1 MSRPAVRGAAAHD
14 AAAAVDDRSLARFK
28 WVIGTPYFV
37 QGTTNL
43 AEVPILYFIKFG
55 LGLGDAGGQLFSSL
69 RNLGWF
75 VKPLWG
81 LISDRVPL
89 FGYRRKSWYV
99 LMACL
104 ALVFWAL
111 TALLAAAGVGAP
123 LVFLLTLNLA
133 FATYAFVDV
142 VCDALMVTQGRRLQR
157 VGAFVNFQWTT
168 LAVALALSVLLGGWL
183 QQKVEQ
189 GAIEPWLIFLLT
201 GVPPLLTAV
210 VGLRNI
216 EEQRVPGEERPGR
229 RGGFRLPSATGLAR
243 RTRDWPAR
251 FRRFRRDNRP
261 IWLLALFLFF
271 WKFSPS
277 IGYIERSYLIDERAF
292 GALSFG
298 VILSAGSIVF
308 LLSILTYR
316 WVVRRFPGIRWDQY
330 LYAMIALAV
339 LSFPLSFF
347 LYLDP
352 DHPWW
357 DYVHVTVPDWLN
369 PLPDWNRYQWFRLI
383 VQTVLGFASIPA
395 FIIPLTVA
403 GETVKLEYAGM
414 GYAFLTAL
422 SNVTDMFEGVVGAG
436 LYWLF
441 TQPWLAWLLA
451 AFRGSFLDV
460 ARSADERTL
469 VLELFVYI
477 SLAFTLLTIPFL
489 ELLKRELRRR
499 GVTIRLG
506 RAES

>member
-1 MSRPAVRGAAAHD
+1 VR
-14 AAAAVDDRSLARFK
+14 
-28 WVIGTPYFV
+28 
-37 QGTTNL
+37 
-43 AEVPILYFIKFG
+43 VPIVY
-55 LGLGDAGGQLFSSL
+55 
-69 RNLGWF
+69 
-75 VKPLWG
+75 
-81 LISDRVPL
+81 
-89 FGYRRKSWYV
+89 
-99 LMACL
+99 
-104 ALVFWAL
+104 
-111 TALLAAAGVGAP
+111 
-123 LVFLLTLNLA
+123 LLTLNLA

-142 VCDALMVTQGRRLQR
+142 VCDALMVTEGRRLKR
-157 VGAFVNFQWTT
+157 VGSFVNFQWTT

-183 QQKVEQ
+183 QQQVEE
-189 GAIEPWLIFLLT
+189 GAIETWLIFLLT
-201 GVPPLLTAV
+201 GIPPLVTAA

-216 EEQRVPGEERPGR
+216 EEPQVPPEERP
-229 RGGFRLPSATGLAR
+229 RLGAALRWPSRSGLR
-243 RTRDWPAR
+243 ERMSSWPGR

-261 IWLLALFLFF
+261 IWLLALFIFF

-292 GALSFG
+292 SALSFG

-330 LYAMIALAV
+330 LYAMIALAA

-357 DYVHVTVPDWLN
+357 DYVHVTLPDWLN
-369 PLPDWNRYQWFRLI
+369 PLPGWNRYQWFRLI
-383 VQTVLGFASIPA
+383 VQTLLGFASIPA

-403 GETVKLEYAGM
+403 GETVKLTYAGM

-422 SNVTDMFEGVVGAG
+422 ANVTDMFEGVVGAG
-436 LYWLF
+436 LYWVF
-441 TQPWLAWLLA
+441 AQPGLAWLIE
-451 AFRGSFLDV
+451 AFGGSVLDI
-460 ARSADERTL
+460 AGTGDERTL

-489 ELLKRELRRR
+489 ELLKRELARR
-499 GVTIRLG
+499 GVSVELSQPR
-506 RAES
+506 R

>member
-1 MSRPAVRGAAAHD
+1 M
-14 AAAAVDDRSLARFK
+14 
-28 WVIGTPYFV
+28 
-37 QGTTNL
+37 
-43 AEVPILYFIKFG
+43 
-55 LGLGDAGGQLFSSL
+55 
-69 RNLGWF
+69 
-75 VKPLWG
+75 
-81 LISDRVPL
+81 
-89 FGYRRKSWYV
+89 
-99 LMACL
+99 
-104 ALVFWAL
+104 
-111 TALLAAAGVGAP
+111 
-123 LVFLLTLNLA
+123 
-133 FATYAFVDV
+133 
-142 VCDALMVTQGRRLQR
+142 
-157 VGAFVNFQWTT
+157 
-168 LAVALALSVLLGGWL
+168 LLGGWL
-183 QQKVEQ
+183 QQQVETGRDRALADLSRDRHPAPGHRRR
-189 GAIEPWLIFLLT
+189 GAAQHRGAAGPARGAAAAPRGLPAARRAPASP
-201 GVPPLLTAV
+201 G
-210 VGLRNI
+210 GLR
-216 EEQRVPGEERPGR
+216 
-229 RGGFRLPSATGLAR
+229 A
-243 RTRDWPAR
+243 WPAR
-251 FRRFRRDNRP
+251 FRAFRHDNRP
-261 IWLLALFLFF
+261 IWLLALFIFF
-271 WKFSPS
+271 WKFNPS
-277 IGYIERSYLIDERAF
+277 IGYIERSYLIDERDF

-316 WVVRRFPGIRWDQY
+316 WVVRRFPGVRWDQY

-403 GETVKLEYAGM
+403 GETVKLAYAGM

-441 TQPWLAWLLA
+441 TQPWLAWLIA
-451 AFRGSFLDV
+451 AFRGSFLDI
-460 ARSADERTL
+460 ASSADERTL

-489 ELLKRELRRR
+489 ELLKRELERR
-499 GVTIRLG
+499 GTTIRLG
-506 RAES
+506 PAKQ